1 MKRFQVAH
9 ITFEIDE
16 KENTFALIAGEAIN
30 AGQRKPLFSGVITEM
45 MGTEMRILGNEIE
58 EICMRGQE
66 D

>member
-16 KENTFALIAGEAIN
+16 KEKTFALIAGEAEN
-30 AGQRKPLFSGVITEM
+30 ASQRKPLFSGIITEM
-45 MGTEMRILGNEIE
+45 MGTELRILGNEIE
-58 EICMRGQE
+58 EMCIRNQ